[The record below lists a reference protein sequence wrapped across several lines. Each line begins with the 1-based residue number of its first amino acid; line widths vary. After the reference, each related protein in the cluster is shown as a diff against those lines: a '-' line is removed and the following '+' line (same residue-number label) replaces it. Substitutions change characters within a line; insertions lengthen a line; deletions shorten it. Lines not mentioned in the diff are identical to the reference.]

1 MSKQKHVRSLAD
13 HEAQAIL
20 SNVRTSPRKLN
31 LVAAMIRN
39 LPAQRAIATLTFSK
53 RRIAHQVRKTLESA
67 IANAENNHQLDV
79 DKLIVARAEVGR
91 SIVMRRFHARGR
103 GRSAQIEKW
112 FSHMKIVVAEQ
123 RDEVDDDAIE
133 GTAIRTPATR
143 TPPADHALT
152 EATLALPPTVDDEGE
167 AAEQA
172 MSAEQT
178 EASDQAGSGEHSAG
192 ANETAMTDHAHTEAG
207 LALPGTVDDE
217 GEAAEQAM
225 SAEAV
230 SDQAGSGGH
239 STGSGETPMTDH
251 AHTEAADALPG
262 TVDDEGEA
270 AEQAMSADQATPD
283 PAPSDPAE
291 PDQASPEHHTPP
303 DHTGEGTA

>member
-1 MSKQKHVRSLAD
+1 MSKPKHARALAD

-79 DKLIVARAEVGR
+79 DRLVVTRAEVGR

-112 FSHMKIVVAEQ
+112 FSHMKIVVAEKQ
-123 RDEVDDDAIE
+123 EAVDDGVIE
-133 GTAIRTPATR
+133 GSAIPARGRQRSRGGQTTAEIAPVLPVTAEPVAT
-143 TPPADHALT
+143 DHAP
-152 EATLALPPTVDDEGE
+152 ALPA
-167 AAEQA
+167 AAEPV
-172 MSAEQT
+172 T
-178 EASDQAGSGEHSAG
+178 
-192 ANETAMTDHAHTEAG
+192 TDHAHTEAG
-207 LALPGTVDDE
+207 LALPSTVDDE
-217 GEAAEQAM
+217 GEAAEQSL

-230 SDQAGSGGH
+230 
-239 STGSGETPMTDH
+239 
-251 AHTEAADALPG
+251 
-262 TVDDEGEA
+262 
-270 AEQAMSADQATPD
+270 AEQTPAD
-283 PAPSDPAE
+283 E
-291 PDQASPEHHTPP
+291 PETPP
-303 DHTGEGTA
+303 DHSGQGAT